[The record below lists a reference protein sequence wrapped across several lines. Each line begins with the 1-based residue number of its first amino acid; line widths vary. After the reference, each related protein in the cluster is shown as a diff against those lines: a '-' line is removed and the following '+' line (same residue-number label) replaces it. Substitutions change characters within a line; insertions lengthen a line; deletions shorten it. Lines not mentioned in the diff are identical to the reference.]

1 MLDEEFVLRVERLY
15 LPFSCSH
22 DLAKMVFSSIHDFFA
37 GIFKPGIN
45 FVRVSLVKTQL
56 CTS

>member
-1 MLDEEFVLRVERLY
+1 MLDEEFVLGVEMLC
-15 LPFSCSH
+15 LPFSCSF

-37 GIFKPGIN
+37 GIFKPGVH

-56 CTS
+56 YT